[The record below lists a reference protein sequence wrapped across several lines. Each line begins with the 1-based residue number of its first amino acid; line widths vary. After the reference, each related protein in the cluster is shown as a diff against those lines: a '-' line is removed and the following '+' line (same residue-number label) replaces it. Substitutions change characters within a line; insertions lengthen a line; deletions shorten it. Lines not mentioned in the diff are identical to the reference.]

1 MRDRKETKDR
11 VKAVLILV
19 GMTIT
24 EDLIEEKKLKK
35 KLVRVK

>member
-1 MRDRKETKDR
+1 MTKKIKKILWRMRDRKETKDR

-24 EDLIEEKKLKK
+24 ERFD
-35 KLVRVK
+35 